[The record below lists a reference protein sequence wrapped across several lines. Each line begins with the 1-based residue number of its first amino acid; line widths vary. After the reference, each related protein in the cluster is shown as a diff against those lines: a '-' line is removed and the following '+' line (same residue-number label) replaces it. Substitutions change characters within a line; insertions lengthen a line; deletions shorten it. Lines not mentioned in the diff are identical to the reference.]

1 MNTRQKKQYN
11 EFWDKVSKEVAER
24 NEVHSSNVKMLSY
37 RTASMKG
44 ITARAIVEAHDG
56 EVARKKKAE
65 AIGRTIAAVYL
76 MLTECMDLVNEVEFS
91 MNSEYKSMYDFKGAV
106 RKMETGFDEFHN
118 IVKPL
123 MSVSEMERFKDD
135 LNCLDANVR
144 DWANI
149 QGSVKMVVNP
159 EEKKKQQ
166 KQRIF
171 NIHHDFIATLTD
183 YKDEYGVYDY
193 KELMEEIKERDK
205 KD

>member
-1 MNTRQKKQYN
+1 MNTRQKQQYN
-11 EFWDKVSKEVAER
+11 EFWDKVSKEVADR
-24 NEVHSSNVKMLSY
+24 NEVHSSDVKMLSY

-56 EVARKKKAE
+56 EVARRKKSE

-91 MNSEYKSMYDFKGAV
+91 MNSEYKARYDFKSAI
-106 RKMETGFDEFHN
+106 RKMETGFDEFHD

-135 LNCLDANVR
+135 LACLDANVR

-149 QGSVKMVVNP
+149 QGSVRMVVNQ

-171 NIHHDFIATLTD
+171 NIHHDFIATLTN
-183 YKDEYGVYDY
+183 YKDEYGVDDY
-193 KELMEEIKERDK
+193 KELMDEIKERDK